1 MPAKY
6 HIEEAKSGRA
16 KCKKCKGAIAKGE
29 LRIGTTTERDMG
41 GDTVC
46 MTSWTRVSCFALPRN
61 LKREGAT
68 PSSFVEEDLD
78 DPNGVLDNEEIREK
92 VIADITS
99 ASGSGGGSV
108 KKKKVKGEEIE
119 ENPFIARIKRNA
131 EVLSK
136 EDEDEPPSKRIK
148 KAERKEVKLYERFK
162 KMTIEELKDFMR
174 WNRQIV
180 GGTKALL
187 VLKCLDGALRGRL
200 GRCPMCARSHLKID
214 NPNSQV
220 AVCTGYYD
228 EDAGMRVAA
237 CTAVSLP
244 LEDKAPRLQPWFTQE
259 PSEEEKQKLDELDEQ
274 AKSGKIVDG
283 TEGTST
289 SSSHKQE
296 VSKML
301 EQAKK
306 VSMKVGNKA
315 ELKETAAAL
324 LEISVKGGLNLPS
337 EGGIK
342 QVGRVVVAN
351 SRVKCASEIMQ
362 LLVDE
367 FGFAADE
374 AKAAKASTA
383 AVKSICTVAENAGCY
398 QMLDEF
404 CTLTRKAGDFRKA
417 NAYKTSA
424 QAVASLSF
432 AVTVDNALKLGKAGK
447 LKTPG
452 IGKSTAEKLLEFVET
467 GKVEK
472 LEDLRAI

>member
-6 HIEEAKSGRA
+6 HIEEAKSSRS
-16 KCKKCKGAIAKGE
+16 KCKKCKEPIGKGE
-29 LRIGTTTERDMG
+29 LRIGTTTERDAG
-41 GDTVC
+41 GDSVS
-46 MTSWTRVSCFALPRN
+46 MTSWHHICCFALPRA

-78 DPNGVLDNEEIREK
+78 DPNGVFDEEGNREK
-92 VIADITS
+92 VITAIT
-99 ASGSGGGSV
+99 AGGGGA
-108 KKKKVKGEEIE
+108 KKKKVKAEEKE
-119 ENPFIARIKRNA
+119 GNTFIARIKRNS
-131 EVLSK
+131 EVISK
-136 EDEDEPPSKRIK
+136 EDEDDPPSKRIK
-148 KAERKEVKLYERFK
+148 KEERKEVQLYEK
-162 KMTIEELKDFMR
+162 LNKMTTEELKDFMR

-187 VLKCLDGALRGRL
+187 VWKCLDGALRGRL
-200 GRCPMCARSHLKID
+200 GRCPMCAQSRLKID
-214 NPNSQV
+214 DASSQV
-220 AVCTGYYD
+220 AVCTGYFD
-228 EDAGMRVAA
+228 EDANMRVKE

-244 LEDKAPRLQPWFTQE
+244 LQGKAPRLQPWFTEE
-259 PSEEEKQKLDELDEQ
+259 PLEEEKKKLDELDEQ
-274 AKSGKIVDG
+274 AKSGKIADG
-283 TEGTST
+283 TEATSKP
-289 SSSHKQE
+289 SHKQE

-301 EQAKK
+301 EKAKK
-306 VSMKVGNKA
+306 VSMKVCLKA
-315 ELKETAAAL
+315 ELKETAGAL
-324 LEISVKGGLNLPS
+324 LEIAKEGGLNLPS

-342 QVGRVVVAN
+342 SVGRVVVAN

-374 AKAAKASTA
+374 AKAAKASAA
-383 AVKSICTVAENAGCY
+383 AVKSVCKVAENAGCY

-404 CTLTRKAGDFRKA
+404 NTLARKHGDFRKA

-432 AVTVDNALKLGKAGK
+432 AVTVDNALKLGKPGA

-467 GKVEK
+467 GTVAR
-472 LEDLRAI
+472 LEELRAT